1 MCIVYLYLYLG
12 VLGVPVLGNEVSF
25 DTEASIGADSGVP
38 IEDCA
43 ELVPPET
50 RDENSSLKEVIWYY
64 HIIMKGQLS
73 NKTWLLMQ
81 DEVTK

>member
-1 MCIVYLYLYLG
+1 M
-12 VLGVPVLGNEVSF
+12 LGVPVLGNEVSF

-50 RDENSSLKEVIWYY
+50 RDENSSLKECEKEVI
-64 HIIMKGQLS
+64 
-73 NKTWLLMQ
+73 
-81 DEVTK
+81 

>member
-1 MCIVYLYLYLG
+1 MPYYTLSGQTINHHLVTGTCILYLYLYLS
-12 VLGVPVLGNEVSF
+12 VLVVPVLGNEVSF

-50 RDENSSLKEVIWYY
+50 RDENSSLKECEKEVI
-64 HIIMKGQLS
+64 
-73 NKTWLLMQ
+73 
-81 DEVTK
+81 

>member
-1 MCIVYLYLYLG
+1 MTCMCIVYLYLYLG

-50 RDENSSLKEVIWYY
+50 RDENSSLKEVYIKYMILSYY
-64 HIIMKGQLS
+64 HEGPA
-73 NKTWLLMQ
+73 
-81 DEVTK
+81 

>member
-1 MCIVYLYLYLG
+1 MRLCALWKTVFKQTAEGGINSSVNC

-50 RDENSSLKEVIWYY
+50 RDENSSLKECEKEVI
-64 HIIMKGQLS
+64 
-73 NKTWLLMQ
+73 
-81 DEVTK
+81 